1 MPRGF
6 VGDLICEQS
15 DRVAAPNKR
24 YPNRRESLR
33 PLYPATRC
41 FFTRGR
47 VRKEFITMFKF
58 SQPRRRRRLSLV
70 ASVITGLVI
79 ASLSVGTAAL
89 ASGSTVQPVS
99 SATTP
104 AWSGG
109 ATVKI
114 QYPQN
119 FFCDTSVASSA
130 SSGCE
135 VGTAANV
142 GPVGNPNRS
151 VLYVL
156 TPLFANPS
164 PAPMCAQA
172 SCPNHPLNVDL
183 SRIAGALGAS
193 PEAVAEV
200 PLPAHSHILDGN
212 AGGWWQVKIVAVT
225 NEAAWAKL
233 ADGKSQTVM
242 DALIA
247 TPNSGVLGPIP
258 TNLYLFFN
266 VVGPR

>member
-1 MPRGF
+1 
-6 VGDLICEQS
+6 VDKSI
-15 DRVAAPNKR
+15 
-24 YPNRRESLR
+24 
-33 PLYPATRC
+33 
-41 FFTRGR
+41 
-47 VRKEFITMFKF
+47 
-58 SQPRRRRRLSLV
+58 QPRRRRLGLA

-79 ASLSVGTAAL
+79 ASVSVGTAAL
-89 ASGSTVQPVS
+89 ASGSGSTVQPVS
-99 SATTP
+99 SAVTP
-104 AWSGG
+104 AWSNGQ
-109 ATVKI
+109 TVSI

-156 TPLFANPS
+156 VPLFPNPT

-172 SCPNHPLNVDL
+172 SCPNHPLNIDL
-183 SRIAGALGAS
+183 SRIAGALSAS
-193 PEAVAEV
+193 PDAVAEV

-212 AGGWWQVKIVAVT
+212 AGGWWQVKIIAVT
-225 NEAAWAKL
+225 SEAGWSQL
-233 ADGKSQTVM
+233 AAGKSQAVM

-247 TPNSGVLGPIP
+247 TPNSGVVGPIA

-266 VVGPR
+266 VVGRR

>member
-1 MPRGF
+1 
-6 VGDLICEQS
+6 
-15 DRVAAPNKR
+15 
-24 YPNRRESLR
+24 
-33 PLYPATRC
+33 
-41 FFTRGR
+41 
-47 VRKEFITMFKF
+47 MFKF
-58 SQPRRRRRLSLV
+58 AQPRRRRRLSLV

-79 ASLSVGTAAL
+79 ASVSIGGAAL

-109 ATVKI
+109 TTVKI

-119 FFCDTSVASSA
+119 FFCDTSVASHA

-156 TPLFANPS
+156 VPLFANPV
-164 PAPMCAQA
+164 PAPMCGSGDGPN

-183 SRIAGALGAS
+183 SRVFGAGAAD
-193 PEAVAEV
+193 VA
-200 PLPAHSHILDGN
+200 LPAHSHILDGN

-225 NEAAWAKL
+225 TQAAWTKL
-233 ADGKSQTVM
+233 SVDKSQVSM
-242 DALIA
+242 DAQIA
-247 TPNSGVLGPIP
+247 LNDGSVLGPIP
-258 TNLYLFFN
+258 TNMYLFFN

>member
-1 MPRGF
+1 MAVLER
-6 VGDLICEQS
+6 
-15 DRVAAPNKR
+15 
-24 YPNRRESLR
+24 
-33 PLYPATRC
+33 
-41 FFTRGR
+41 
-47 VRKEFITMFKF
+47 FITMFKF
-58 SQPRRRRRLSLV
+58 TQPRRRRRLSLV

-79 ASLSVGTAAL
+79 ASVSVGGAAL

-109 ATVKI
+109 TTVNI

-119 FFCDTSVASSA
+119 FFCDTSVASHA

-156 TPLFANPS
+156 VPLFHESPI

-172 SCPNHPLNVDL
+172 SCPNHPLNIDL
-183 SRIAGALGAS
+183 SRIAGPLGAS
-193 PEAVAEV
+193 PQDVAEV

-225 NEAAWAKL
+225 NQAAWATL
-233 ADGKSQTVM
+233 AAGKSQMVM
-242 DALIA
+242 DSLISD
-247 TPNSGVLGPIP
+247 PKSGVLGPIA
-258 TNLYLFFN
+258 TNMYLFFN
-266 VVGPR
+266 VVGAR

>member
-1 MPRGF
+1 
-6 VGDLICEQS
+6 VD
-15 DRVAAPNKR
+15 K
-24 YPNRRESLR
+24 
-33 PLYPATRC
+33 
-41 FFTRGR
+41 
-47 VRKEFITMFKF
+47 FI
-58 SQPRRRRRLSLV
+58 QPRRRRLGLA

-79 ASLSVGTAAL
+79 ASVSVGTAAL
-89 ASGSTVQPVS
+89 ASGSGSTVQPVS
-99 SATTP
+99 SAVTP
-104 AWSGG
+104 AWSNGQ
-109 ATVKI
+109 TVSI

-156 TPLFANPS
+156 VPLFPNPS

-172 SCPNHPLNVDL
+172 SCPNHPLNIDL
-183 SRIAGALGAS
+183 SRIAGALSAS
-193 PEAVAEV
+193 PDAVAEV

-212 AGGWWQVKIVAVT
+212 AGGWWQVKIIAVT
-225 NEAAWAKL
+225 SEAGWLQL
-233 ADGKSQTVM
+233 AAGKPQAVM

-247 TPNSGVLGPIP
+247 TPNSGVVGPIP

-266 VVGPR
+266 VVGRR

>member
-1 MPRGF
+1 M
-6 VGDLICEQS
+6 D
-15 DRVAAPNKR
+15 K
-24 YPNRRESLR
+24 
-33 PLYPATRC
+33 
-41 FFTRGR
+41 
-47 VRKEFITMFKF
+47 FI
-58 SQPRRRRRLSLV
+58 QPRRRRLGLA

-79 ASLSVGTAAL
+79 ASVSVGTAAL
-89 ASGSTVQPVS
+89 ASGSGSTVQPVS
-99 SATTP
+99 SAVTP
-104 AWSGG
+104 AWSNGQ
-109 ATVKI
+109 TVQI

-156 TPLFANPS
+156 VPLFHNPS

-172 SCPNHPLNVDL
+172 SCPNHPLNIDL
-183 SRIAGALGAS
+183 SRIAGALGAM
-193 PEAVAEV
+193 PDAVAEV

-212 AGGWWQVKIVAVT
+212 AGGWWQVKIIAVT
-225 NEAAWAKL
+225 SEAGWLQL
-233 ADGKSQTVM
+233 AAGKSQAVM

-247 TPNSGVLGPIP
+247 TPNSGVVGPIA

-266 VVGPR
+266 VVGRR

>member
-1 MPRGF
+1 M
-6 VGDLICEQS
+6 D
-15 DRVAAPNKR
+15 K
-24 YPNRRESLR
+24 
-33 PLYPATRC
+33 
-41 FFTRGR
+41 
-47 VRKEFITMFKF
+47 FI
-58 SQPRRRRRLSLV
+58 QPRRRRLGLA

-79 ASLSVGTAAL
+79 ASVSVGTAAL
-89 ASGSTVQPVS
+89 ASGSGSTVQPVS
-99 SATTP
+99 SAVTP
-104 AWSGG
+104 AWSNGQ
-109 ATVKI
+109 TVSI

-156 TPLFANPS
+156 VPLFPNPT

-172 SCPNHPLNVDL
+172 SCPNHPLNIDL
-183 SRIAGALGAS
+183 SRIAGALSAS
-193 PEAVAEV
+193 PDAVAEV

-212 AGGWWQVKIVAVT
+212 AGGWWQVKIIAVT
-225 NEAAWAKL
+225 SEAGWSQL
-233 ADGKSQTVM
+233 AAGKSQAVM

-247 TPNSGVLGPIP
+247 TPNSGVVGPIA

-266 VVGPR
+266 VVGRR